1 MPRKIPRASKLRR
14 VGTPKTKRQVTLAEN
29 HPAIK
34 HSRTIYPSTLRDAH
48 EVKNV
53 LKSGENQR
61 KLGKRVTKGWW
72 KGFPIYALTL
82 EERRTCPRSCEV
94 FNVCY
99 GNNMHLAQRMR
110 AGKALEVA
118 LWAELG
124 ALNAAHPKGF
134 VVRLHVL
141 GDFYS
146 VAYVKF
152 WEQALDAFPA
162 LHCFG
167 YTAWPLD
174 VPIGRAVAE
183 LARDRWDRWAF
194 RFSGLHGPLY
204 GSVVVDH
211 DDGRYLVCPA
221 QTEKTECCGTCGFC
235 WQSNKTIAFLKH

>member
-1 MPRKIPRASKLRR
+1 MAWSRVQGSKLRR
-14 VGTPKTKRQVTLAEN
+14 VGTPKKKRQVTLAAN

-34 HSRTIYPSTLRDAH
+34 QNRTLYPTTLRHASL
-48 EVKNV
+48 VKNV

-82 EERRTCPRSCEV
+82 EERRTCPRSCAV

-99 GNNMHLAQRMR
+99 GNNMHLAERLL
-110 AGKALEVA
+110 AGRDLEIA
-118 LWAELG
+118 LWKQLEQ
-124 ALNAAHPKGF
+124 LNAKHPKGF

-146 VAYVKF
+146 VAYVQF
-152 WEQALDAFPA
+152 WERALDTFPA

-194 RFSGLHGPLY
+194 RFSSIDGPLY
-204 GSVVVDH
+204 GSVVVEQ
-211 DDGRYLVCPA
+211 DDPRYLTCPA
-221 QTEKTECCGTCGFC
+221 QVGKTECCGTCGFC
-235 WQSNKTIAFLKH
+235 WQSNRTIAFLKH